1 MKHEVAGFSDDN
13 RVLWFQNED
22 KNGARKN
29 GERKKDGLEE
39 RVRVRNVCIIFLKLY
54 YEKHGER

>member
-1 MKHEVAGFSDDN
+1 MTIG
-13 RVLWFQNED
+13 VLWLQNED